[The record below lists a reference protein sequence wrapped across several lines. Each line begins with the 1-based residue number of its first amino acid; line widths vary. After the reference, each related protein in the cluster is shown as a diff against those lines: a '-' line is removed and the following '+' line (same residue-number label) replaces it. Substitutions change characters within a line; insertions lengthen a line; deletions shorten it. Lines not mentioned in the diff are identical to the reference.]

1 MHYGIKGQKWGV
13 RRYQNTDGSWT
24 AAGKARYSKSSGK
37 RARYG
42 SENTVDSKTAVK
54 VAKINRKIDKY
65 NTRLQRAKVDNDAI
79 QSMSTGRIAALQ
91 GAKSVGV
98 TAGRAAPF
106 IAEAGK
112 AAVPLLGPTLLTTGL
127 TNAAL
132 GAGVMGGMKAGSKTR
147 ANEKRLE
154 KKIKKLQG
162 QRYALDPSQANRKGS
177 ILTKEEY
184 AKQFNANRGGM
195 HGLAAG
201 GLVGGLAG
209 AALGAKSK
217 NTRDAEYE
225 NYKKNAVAY
234 GKKKTKYGSDNTTDA
249 DKAARVDALNKKIDK
264 LNLRMQKGTARSY
277 GYNDVSVGKQAA
289 LRGGVTAGL
298 SGAVAFKNGVDAAR
312 FANKWN
318 KMNAAQQ
325 AARTATRP
333 WEVNLGR
340 VGATNAVNTVKRI
353 SPAATGLKFAVPAM
367 ATAGITNAIGGA
379 LVGAGAKYVGGG
391 DLLRKGREKKI
402 AKLQAERNAL
412 DASQQNRKGRIL
424 TKEEFNKQFNGAK
437 GGITGLNLGG
447 LVGGAVGAAVGKRS
461 EKTHDLDYE
470 LYKKNAVAYGKKKK
484 RR

>member
-37 RARYG
+37 RARYGMAPEALGMALGMGAAQAGVVGLMGYSVAQHIKANKQSAKNVMYDLERSGALKGLTADQIKEVEKEVKGSVRRNSYNSPVYSTEASARTAGERVASMYKGKRAKYG

-91 GAKSVGV
+91 GAKSIGV

-147 ANEKRLE
+147 ADEKRLE

-184 AKQFNANRGGM
+184 AKRYNANRGGM

-225 NYKKNAVAY
+225 NYKKNAIAY
-234 GKKKTKYGSDNTTDA
+234 GKKK
-249 DKAARVDALNKKIDK
+249 
-264 LNLRMQKGTARSY
+264 
-277 GYNDVSVGKQAA
+277 
-289 LRGGVTAGL
+289 
-298 SGAVAFKNGVDAAR
+298 
-312 FANKWN
+312 
-318 KMNAAQQ
+318 
-325 AARTATRP
+325 
-333 WEVNLGR
+333 
-340 VGATNAVNTVKRI
+340 
-353 SPAATGLKFAVPAM
+353 
-367 ATAGITNAIGGA
+367 
-379 LVGAGAKYVGGG
+379 
-391 DLLRKGREKKI
+391 
-402 AKLQAERNAL
+402 
-412 DASQQNRKGRIL
+412 
-424 TKEEFNKQFNGAK
+424 
-437 GGITGLNLGG
+437 
-447 LVGGAVGAAVGKRS
+447 
-461 EKTHDLDYE
+461 
-470 LYKKNAVAYGKKKK
+470 